1 MSFFLRRAPFLRRE
15 LEGRLAI
22 ADFFGGGGQTGEEG
36 GERAGEAG
44 IVVLGLIF
52 LRDVGCCPRRFGY

>member
-1 MSFFLRRAPFLRRE
+1 MRRE